1 MRGTDDPAAA
11 MMQEGPAGMKLSIRT
26 KLILAIGIP
35 LLAISLCVIW
45 LDYVRSRDLAIEQTR
60 VNLRS
65 QARAQ
70 SARVEATLLGISR
83 LAEQMADVVG
93 ATEGTTPH
101 EYRSLLERTVLR
113 HPNILWASLVFHQPV
128 VEPLETM
135 GIYVRREQLGEAS
148 LTYASYTDA
157 ARQPWVQR
165 ALQAGP
171 GWGEPLLG
179 QQGRFVSV
187 YAVPIVRNGRTL
199 GVAAVDVD
207 IEWLRE
213 GWQQGKLPGEQ
224 IVVVSGEGLFLCHPD
239 AACVFSETTES
250 LAAMQGV
257 DDWQSLGQAMTS
269 GHEGVATLNLQAG
282 RKWAVYTPIASAGWS
297 YASLVSEDRVLQPV
311 YDYLKMEMG
320 ILLVAMVLVE
330 LVVLGVSV
338 KMTRPIERLARAVGD
353 VGVGDLH
360 TRIDGVETSDEI
372 GEVARAFN
380 KMVDHLQS
388 HVEAL
393 SQQTAA
399 REAVESE
406 LRIARSIQQSML
418 PTNGESLPDVP
429 GISLHAVNHPAREV
443 AGDFYDY
450 FATEQGD
457 KLGVLIADVSG
468 KGVPAALFM
477 AVAKTIIRNLAR
489 SGELSPAEVL
499 TRANQLLL
507 ENNDDNTLMF
517 VTLLFLYYDPSTGD
531 VTYANAGHN
540 RPFVLGPKGQLR
552 QLMPVSGPVLG
563 ALERQDYTQFQEALA
578 PCETLVL
585 YTDGVTEAMSP
596 EGVQYGESRLRKL
609 LEQLAD
615 CRASEISE
623 RVVHEV
629 DTFEN
634 HRHGDDITV
643 LALQRRQ

>member
-1 MRGTDDPAAA
+1 
-11 MMQEGPAGMKLSIRT
+11 MKLSIRT

-35 LLAISLCVIW
+35 LLAISLAVIW
-45 LDYVRSRDLAIEQTR
+45 LDYVRSRDIAVEQTR

-70 SARVEATLLGISR
+70 SARVDATLLGISR
-83 LAEQMADVVG
+83 LAEQMADVVA
-93 ATEGTTPH
+93 ATDGVSPH

-113 HPNILWASLVFHQPV
+113 HPNILWAALVFQNPA
-128 VEPLETM
+128 VETLDTM
-135 GIYVRREQLGEAS
+135 GIYVQREQSDTAS
-148 LTYASYTDA
+148 LTYASYADA
-157 ARQPWVQR
+157 GQQPWVQR
-165 ALQAGP
+165 TVQVGP
-171 GWGEPLLG
+171 GWGEPVLG
-179 QQGRFVSV
+179 EQGRFVSV
-187 YAVPIVRNGRTL
+187 YAVPIVRDGQVI
-199 GVAAVDVD
+199 GAAAVDVN

-250 LAAMQGV
+250 LAAKQGV
-257 DDWQSLGQAMTS
+257 SDWQSLGQDMTS
-269 GHEGVATLNLQAG
+269 GREGVATLNLPAG
-282 RKWAVYTPIASAGWS
+282 RKWAVYTPIASANWS
-297 YASLVSEDRVLQPV
+297 YASLVSEQAVLQPV
-311 YDYLKMEMG
+311 YDYLKMEIA
-320 ILLVAMVLVE
+320 ILLAALVLVE
-330 LVVLGVSV
+330 LVVLVVSV
-338 KMTRPIERLARAVGD
+338 KMTRPIERLARAVSE
-353 VGVGDLH
+353 VGVGDLQ
-360 TRIDGVETSDEI
+360 TRIDDIETSDEI

-380 KMVDHLQS
+380 KMVDHLQA

-406 LRIARSIQQSML
+406 LRIARAIQQSML

-450 FATEQGD
+450 FTTEQGG

-468 KGVPAALFM
+468 KGIPAALFM

-499 TRANQLLL
+499 NRANQQLL
-507 ENNDDNTLMF
+507 ENNDDSTLMF
-517 VTLLFLYYDPSTGD
+517 VTLLFLYYDTSTGE

-540 RPFVLGPKGQLR
+540 RPFILGPTGQLR

-563 ALERQDYTQFQEALA
+563 ALEQQDYAQFHETLS
-578 PCETLVL
+578 PGETLVL

-596 EGVQYGESRLRKL
+596 EGVQYGEERLTEL
-609 LEQLAD
+609 LQRLAGS
-615 CRASEISE
+615 RASELSE
-623 RVVHEV
+623 QVVYEA

-643 LALQRRQ
+643 LALQRQQ